1 MQSRFPQIFIE
12 MWQLV
17 FGSIAVIV
25 LYHYGTKYYRI
36 YKKLQASV
44 NEKLEEP
51 SEAAFKAHLREEE
64 DKLVSRSTLFK

>member
-1 MQSRFPQIFIE
+1 

-25 LYHYGTKYYRI
+25 LFHYGTKYYRI

-51 SEAAFKAHLREEE
+51 SEAAFKQKLREEE
-64 DKLVSRSTLFK
+64 SKLVSRNKLLK